1 MCYLTDC
8 NSLEKDNKVERSR
21 LYYAFLHYLE
31 YYFTIMIN
39 KTDQVMTVKHQMQ
52 SAVSTS
58 ALCADSSTG
67 EHTLGDPK
75 DHNMVDKD
83 NSDSVHHR
91 LEELETEI

>member
-1 MCYLTDC
+1 
-8 NSLEKDNKVERSR
+8 
-21 LYYAFLHYLE
+21 
-31 YYFTIMIN
+31 MIN

-91 LEELETEI
+91 LEELETEIWNLIFKLEFETGNLRLKIEIEAWIEA